1 MFPFYI
7 PSSKVF
13 SGKSPVNSELGWL
26 SCLLEEMLALEL
38 SSLGL
43 YSYGFVFSSFLPKN
57 DNCMVIDDLRVP

>member
-1 MFPFYI
+1 MKGFSVFPFYI

-13 SGKSPVNSELGWL
+13 SGNSPVKSELGRL

-43 YSYGFVFSSFLPKN
+43 YSCGFFFEVFTQK
-57 DNCMVIDDLRVP
+57 